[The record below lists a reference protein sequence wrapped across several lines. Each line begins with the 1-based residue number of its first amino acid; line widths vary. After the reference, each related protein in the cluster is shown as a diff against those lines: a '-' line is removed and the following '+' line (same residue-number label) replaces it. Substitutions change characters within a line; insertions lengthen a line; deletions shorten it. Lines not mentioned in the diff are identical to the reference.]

1 MKFGKQIYNPSEIYG
16 KKKNQDQE
24 KVVLNSQKEK
34 QLVNQRKLNE
44 KYSFQHEF
52 LDFPQETA
60 DNSPMLRAPVI
71 NNTDIPFSE

>member
-34 QLVNQRKLNE
+34 
-44 KYSFQHEF
+44 
-52 LDFPQETA
+52 
-60 DNSPMLRAPVI
+60 
-71 NNTDIPFSE
+71 